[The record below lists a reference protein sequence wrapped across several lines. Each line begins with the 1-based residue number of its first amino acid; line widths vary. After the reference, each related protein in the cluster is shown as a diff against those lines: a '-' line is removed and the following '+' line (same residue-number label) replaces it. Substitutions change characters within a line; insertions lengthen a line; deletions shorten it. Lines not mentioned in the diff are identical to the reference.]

1 MLKIDA
7 FNIIEIIVN
16 LLVLF
21 VAIKILF
28 FKPILAV
35 IAKRQEEADA
45 QFAEAEKK
53 KEEAEELKNQYDTCL
68 AGIEE
73 EKKREVAAARKDAE
87 EKGHKIISDAREEA
101 FKVQEKI
108 VSEANAEKD
117 KIIKSAE
124 KEIAD
129 MVMDAATKIIG
140 SKSGVEVD
148 SSLYD
153 EFIGKAGEVK

>member
-53 KEEAEELKNQYDTCL
+53 KEEAEELKSQYDTCL

-153 EFIGKAGEVK
+153 EFIGKAGEIK

>member
-7 FNIIEIIVN
+7 FNIIAIVIN

-21 VAIKILF
+21 VAIKLLL
-28 FKPILAV
+28 FKPILAI

-45 QFAEAEKK
+45 QFDEAAKKQAEADQ
-53 KEEAEELKNQYDTCL
+53 LKSQYDTCL

-73 EKKREVAAARKDAE
+73 EKRRVVSEARKEADA
-87 EKGHKIISDAREEA
+87 KGRKVVNDAREEA

-108 VSEANAEKD
+108 VAEAKAERD

-124 KEIAD
+124 KDIAD
-129 MVMDAATKIIG
+129 MVVDAATKIVG
-140 SKSGVEVD
+140 AKSGADID

>member
-21 VAIKILF
+21 VAIKLLF
-28 FKPILAV
+28 FKPILAI

-53 KEEAEELKNQYDTCL
+53 KEEAEELKSQYDTCL

-73 EKKREVAAARKDAE
+73 EKKREVSAVRKEAE

-108 VSEANAEKD
+108 VAEANAEKD

-129 MVMDAATKIIG
+129 MVMNAATKIVG
-140 SKSGVEVD
+140 RKSGVEVD

-153 EFIGKAGEVK
+153 EFIGKAGEIK

>member
-21 VAIKILF
+21 VAVKLLF
-28 FKPILAV
+28 FKPILNI

-45 QFAEAEKK
+45 QFDEAAKKQAEADAL
-53 KEEAEELKNQYDTCL
+53 KEQYNNSL
-68 AGIEE
+68 ADIEE
-73 EKKREVAAARKDAE
+73 EKRREVAAARKEAD
-87 EKGHKIISDAREEA
+87 EKGRKIVNDSREEA
-101 FKVQEKI
+101 YKVQEKI
-108 VSEANAEKD
+108 VAEAKAEKD

-129 MVMDAATKIIG
+129 MVVDATTKIVG
-140 SKSGVEVD
+140 SKSGAEID

-153 EFIGKAGEVK
+153 EFLGKAGDDK

>member
-7 FNIIEIIVN
+7 FNIIEIVVN

-21 VAIKILF
+21 IAVKLLF
-28 FKPILAV
+28 FKPILNI

-45 QFAEAEKK
+45 QFDEAAKKQAEADAL
-53 KEEAEELKNQYDTCL
+53 KEQYNNSL
-68 AGIEE
+68 ADIEE
-73 EKKREVAAARKDAE
+73 EKRREVAAARKEAD
-87 EKGHKIISDAREEA
+87 EKGRKIISDARDEA

-108 VSEANAEKD
+108 VAEAKAEKD

-124 KEIAD
+124 REIAD
-129 MVMDAATKIIG
+129 MVVDATTKIVG
-140 SKSGVEVD
+140 SKSGAEID

-153 EFIGKAGEVK
+153 EFLGKAGDVN

>member
-53 KEEAEELKNQYDTCL
+53 KEEAEELKSQYDTCL

>member
-21 VAIKILF
+21 IAVKLLF
-28 FKPILAV
+28 FKPILAI
-35 IAKRQEEADA
+35 IAKRQEEAEA
-45 QFAEAEKK
+45 QFNEAAKK
-53 KEEAEELKNQYDTCL
+53 QEEADKLKDQYNNSL
-68 AGIEE
+68 AEIEE
-73 EKKREVAAARKDAE
+73 EKRREVAAARKEAD
-87 EKGHKIISDAREEA
+87 EKGRKIISDAREEA
-101 FKVQEKI
+101 FKVSEKI

-124 KEIAD
+124 KDIAD
-129 MVMDAATKIIG
+129 MVVDATTKIVG
-140 SKSGVEVD
+140 SKSGAEID

-153 EFIGKAGEVK
+153 EFLGKAGEVK

>member
-21 VAIKILF
+21 VAVKLLF
-28 FKPILAV
+28 FKPILAI
-35 IAKRQEEADA
+35 IAKRQEEAEA
-45 QFAEAEKK
+45 QFAEADKK
-53 KEEAEELKNQYDTCL
+53 KEEAEELKSQYDTCL

-73 EKKREVAAARKDAE
+73 EKKRQVAAVRKEAE
-87 EKGHKIISDAREEA
+87 EKGHKIISDARDEA

-108 VSEANAEKD
+108 VAEANAEKD

-129 MVMDAATKIIG
+129 MVMNATTKIVG
-140 SKSGVEVD
+140 SKAGAD
-148 SSLYD
+148 LDASLYD
-153 EFIGKAGEVK
+153 DFLGKAGEVK

>member
-28 FKPILAV
+28 FKPILAI

-53 KEEAEELKNQYDTCL
+53 KEEAEELKSQYDTCL

-129 MVMDAATKIIG
+129 MVMNAATKIVG

-153 EFIGKAGEVK
+153 EFIGKAGEIK

>member
-28 FKPILAV
+28 FKPILAI

-53 KEEAEELKNQYDTCL
+53 KEEAEELKSQYDTCL

-73 EKKREVAAARKDAE
+73 EKKREVAAVRKDAE

-129 MVMDAATKIIG
+129 MVMNAATKIVG

-153 EFIGKAGEVK
+153 EFIGKAGEIK